1 MKKLTAIFI
10 ALMLT
15 VLIGCNMVVYS
26 DINDYRGSVIL
37 KITQDSAG
45 RIRYDEYVLRTPVG
59 KFVRP
64 SFDPIYA
71 TIFHVGD
78 TIK

>member
-15 VLIGCNMVVYS
+15 VLIGCNVVVYS

-37 KITQDSAG
+37 KITPDSAG
-45 RIRYDEYVLRTPVG
+45 RIRYDEYALRTPVG
-59 KFVRP
+59 RFVRP